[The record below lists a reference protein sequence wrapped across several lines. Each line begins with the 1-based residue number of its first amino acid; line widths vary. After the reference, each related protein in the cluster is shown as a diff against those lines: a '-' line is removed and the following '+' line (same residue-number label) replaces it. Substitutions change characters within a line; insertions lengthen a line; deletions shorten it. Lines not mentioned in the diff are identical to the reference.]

1 MSRIEVVI
9 PYRNQQCPRQWNYY
23 LKICNHP
30 AAQSDPPIL
39 SVLCFHIESPPIDP
53 RRALFLKTINVVQG
67 GPQAIMNTKGRI
79 TFLIANTSRHLS
91 LFYI

>member
-9 PYRNQQCPRQWNYY
+9 PYLNQQFHRQWNYY

-30 AAQSDPPIL
+30 AAQSDSPIL

-53 RRALFLKTINVVQG
+53 RRALFFKTINVVQG
-67 GPQAIMNTKGRI
+67 GPQVIMNTKGRI